1 MVIAIVTVDLPM
13 LLAVQLTVVTLLT
26 KVTIATTIAI
36 TTKVMTR
43 NVVL

>member
-1 MVIAIVTVDLPM
+1 
-13 LLAVQLTVVTLLT
+13 VVTLLT

-36 TTKVMTR
+36 TTKVMMR

>member
-26 KVTIATTIAI
+26 KVTSATTIAI
-36 TTKVMTR
+36 TTKVMMR